1 MTVGQIAEIKDKL
14 VENDKKLAEEVNDIA
29 EEVNDINE
37 KIESG
42 ELKGDKGDAGK
53 SAYESAV
60 AGGYTD
66 TEAQFN
72 KDLATDENT
81 YVDNETTVSAT
92 ENKDGTVT
100 IKAEQK
106 EHNFDGKNRT
116 TNDKSLTEVTVA
128 GTDYVDNADKKND
141 VKGATYVAETGELHL
156 KNEAGEELAVAEG
169 IASKE
174 AVEKN
179 TSDIATNKEN
189 IEVNKQAITTER
201 TERIQEVQRL
211 DGRIDGLSNRIDE
224 LDGRLDKVGALAVA
238 MAGLHPLEYD
248 ADAPTQFSMAA
259 GTYSGESAIAAGVFH
274 NPNKDVLLSAGF
286 SISGS
291 EKAANIGA
299 TFRFGRSSES
309 KARKI
314 AEDRQ
319 REEARAAQAEA
330 ARQKTV
336 AYRVEQILS
345 EDAAQAE

>member
-1 MTVGQIAEIKDKL
+1 MIRGDAIVRADKDKIDEVGAL
-14 VENDKKLAEEVNDIA
+14 ATQNDLEAVNQESAAASATAAEAKKAADAAKNKADEAQTKNEEQDKKLAEQEESISKNSNDIKQNA
-29 EEVNDINE
+29 EDIQ
-37 KIESG
+37 
-42 ELKGDKGDAGK
+42 
-53 SAYESAV
+53 
-60 AGGYTD
+60 T
-66 TEAQFN
+66 N
-72 KDLATDENT
+72 KQNI
-81 YVDNETTVSAT
+81 
-92 ENKDGTVT
+92 KD
-100 IKAEQK
+100 
-106 EHNFDGKNRT
+106 
-116 TNDKSLTEVTVA
+116 
-128 GTDYVDNADKKND
+128 
-141 VKGATYVAETGELHL
+141 
-156 KNEAGEELAVAEG
+156 
-169 IASKE
+169 
-174 AVEKN
+174 
-179 TSDIATNKEN
+179 NKEN

>member
-1 MTVGQIAEIKDKL
+1 MIKGDVIVRADKDKIDEVGAL
-14 VENDKKLAEEVNDIA
+14 ATQNDLEAVNQESAAASATAAEAKKTAEAAEANATEAKKAADAAKNKADEAQTKNEEQDKKLAEQEESISKNSNDIKQNA
-29 EEVNDINE
+29 EDIQ
-37 KIESG
+37 
-42 ELKGDKGDAGK
+42 
-53 SAYESAV
+53 
-60 AGGYTD
+60 T
-66 TEAQFN
+66 N
-72 KDLATDENT
+72 KQNI
-81 YVDNETTVSAT
+81 
-92 ENKDGTVT
+92 KD
-100 IKAEQK
+100 
-106 EHNFDGKNRT
+106 
-116 TNDKSLTEVTVA
+116 
-128 GTDYVDNADKKND
+128 
-141 VKGATYVAETGELHL
+141 
-156 KNEAGEELAVAEG
+156 
-169 IASKE
+169 
-174 AVEKN
+174 
-179 TSDIATNKEN
+179 NKEN
-189 IEVNKQAITTER
+189 IEANKQAITTER

-238 MAGLHPLEYD
+238 IAGLHPLEYD
-248 ADAPTQFSMAA
+248 AEAPTQFSMAA

-319 REEARAAQAEA
+319 REEARAAQAEV